1 MGLPKAEYA
10 VGYFSE
16 VGIGCQK
23 DTSQAVE
30 WYKKAAKNGDK
41 RAIQKL
47 QGKITEEKIPAEK
60 KKSMSQDD
68 CVLINV
74 DIVVACKCGSA
85 EIRLLMSVNL
95 ERLNDGSERR
105 KYLHLDAFNL
115 NSLNSHVIHETIA
128 SNAAI
133 TSNLYNNYQIIAS
146 SAFLHIQ
153 QSLFYA
159 KLTLLKT
166 RRLKAS
172 AE

>member
-1 MGLPKAEYA
+1 
-10 VGYFSE
+10 
-16 VGIGCQK
+16 
-23 DTSQAVE
+23 
-30 WYKKAAKNGDK
+30 
-41 RAIQKL
+41 
-47 QGKITEEKIPAEK
+47 
-60 KKSMSQDD
+60 MSKQ
-68 CVLINV
+68 IIKYQSNV